1 MIVVDTNV
9 IAYLFIPGDHSS
21 EARRAYLRDPAWC
34 APILWR
40 SEFRNVLALYLRK
53 KQLPLDAAITIA
65 REAERLLEPREYQ
78 LAANAV
84 FPLLETSICSAY
96 DCEFVALARQLDV
109 GLVTSDKQILRA
121 FPKIAVS
128 LREFGKSE

>member
-65 REAERLLEPREYQ
+65 REAEGLLEPGEYQ

-84 FPLLETSICSAY
+84 LPLLETSICSAY

-109 GLVTSDKQILRA
+109 SLVTSDKQILRA

-128 LREFGKSE
+128 LGEFGKSK

>member
-1 MIVVDTNV
+1 VIVVDTNV

-65 REAERLLEPREYQ
+65 REAEGLLEPGEYQ

-84 FPLLETSICSAY
+84 LPLLETSICSAY

-109 GLVTSDKQILRA
+109 SLVTSDKQILRA

-128 LREFGKSE
+128 LGEFGKSK